1 MITNKRRPVH
11 LWHGWFEYISQLES
25 LLAFNACKYV
35 QELTRW
41 SMLCTKKRWIV
52 DLPSLPVGHLLSEN
66 CDKTRFVPNLLSLSW
81 KATTCQVRNVQGA
94 FLWTN
99 PRSDFWSKITRI
111 RYYHRKKKIPKM
123 DFSLDN
129 PSLQFACFNV
139 VLKRW
144 QVVFVFEEFPPWVC
158 KKIVP
163 QSPQDYCFYAAV
175 NVSSIAMKVRRDHGL
190 L

>member
-66 CDKTRFVPNLLSLSW
+66 CDKTRFVPNLFSLSW

-111 RYYHRKKKIPKM
+111 CYYHRKKNSENGFFPWQPEFAVCVFQCSFEKVASCICFWRVPTVGMQEDCTSK
-123 DFSLDN
+123 
-129 PSLQFACFNV
+129 PS
-139 VLKRW
+139 
-144 QVVFVFEEFPPWVC
+144 
-158 KKIVP
+158 
-163 QSPQDYCFYAAV
+163 
-175 NVSSIAMKVRRDHGL
+175 GL
-190 L
+190 LFLRCGKRVQYCHES